1 MTSSLKADGTECA
14 LESWGQEALLVGDKT
29 SEVSDEASPEHTTL
43 LLLHMLTVAHASCAA
58 CEFRLTYRLTFVTCY
73 NLTVSGLG
81 GMMFSPTGKEQL
93 LIHGN
98 RLVRSWGHSCK
109 GSN

>member
-14 LESWGQEALLVGDKT
+14 LEPWGQEALLVGDKT

-43 LLLHMLTVAHASCAA
+43 LLLH
-58 CEFRLTYRLTFVTCY
+58 RLTFVTCY